1 MNYNP
6 YSKEYNSLKQLLED
20 KTLEKK
26 ELLEELNWFITVD
39 IGNLYF
45 LLKAKEEE
53 KSDTQIITTNIATE
67 IDALKSKIYYHKK
80 EIKTLFNPFNWFND
94 NQKFRRRKLSELEK
108 ELNTKLKNKT
118 GRERELSEID
128 KLINQYKNDIDK
140 YTHFDRE
147 NSNKKLNE
155 LNYKLVS
162 LEEKVKSIYELKVN
176 VDIKLEPILSQIEE
190 LESNISRIKEKKIR
204 AQSFENDLAE
214 AENSYEK
221 AKIHGKC
228 ESDLGDGSPKKII
241 IESERTLTRLE
252 RDLDKAKK
260 RASII
265 SEKAIREIHKII
277 IDGNN
282 LCYEGNEFVG
292 LKPLIKLTSKLDK
305 IYQIIVIFDSAIRN
319 ILKTSDENI
328 NNQFNEN
335 IKTHIVAT
343 KQLADETILDIAS
356 EDTFCY
362 IISNDRFGEYKDKEA
377 VKNNR
382 IIRHEIIDG
391 NILIHDLNINEKYC

>member
-6 YSKEYNSLKQLLED
+6 YSNEYNNLKQLFEN

-26 ELLEELNWFITVD
+26 KLLEELNWFDTTD
-39 IGNLYF
+39 IGNLHF
-45 LLKAKEEE
+45 LLKGKEEN
-53 KSDTQIITTNIATE
+53 KNDTQIIITNIETE
-67 IDALKSKIYYHKK
+67 IDELKSKINYHKK
-80 EIKTLFNPFNWFND
+80 EIKTLFNPFNWFDN
-94 NQKFRRRKLSELEK
+94 NQKFSRRRLNELDK
-108 ELNTKLKNKT
+108 EWDTKLENKADK
-118 GRERELSEID
+118 ERELSEID
-128 KLINQYKNDIDK
+128 ELINQYKSNIDK

-147 NSNKKLNE
+147 ETNEKLNK
-155 LNYKLVS
+155 LNYKIVS
-162 LEEKVKSIYELKVN
+162 LDEEVKSIYELKVN
-176 VDIKLEPILSQIEE
+176 VDKKLEPILSQIRE
-190 LESNISRIKEKKIR
+190 LESNISSINYRKNRTK
-204 AQSFENDLAE
+204 SFENDLDY

-221 AKIHGKC
+221 AMIHEDC
-228 ESDLGDGSPKKII
+228 ESSLGDGSPKKII
-241 IESERTLTRLE
+241 RESERTLKKLE

-265 SEKAIREIHKII
+265 SEKARREIHKII

-292 LKPLIKLTSKLDK
+292 LKPLLKLTAKLEETYK
-305 IYQIIVIFDSAIRN
+305 VIVVFDSAIRSM
-319 ILKTSDENI
+319 LKTNDENI

-356 EDTFCY
+356 NDIFCY

-377 VKNNR
+377 VKNSR
-382 IIRHEIIDG
+382 IIRHEIIDS
-391 NILIHDLNINEKYC
+391 NIFIHDLNINEKY